1 MVLQNYHFDALDEV
15 IGKSAEVAALAELW
29 SSYAQGFKYD
39 AAKCEL
45 WCKPGWLKIWLRAAK
60 ERKYSECR
68 ILMHGMRSQ
77 NYHLLAKDMSGF
89 DFNFSQQGAKRWG
102 FYAACSDHIASDY
115 NKHGGGSLPDGT
127 GVIGLLLIKKGAG
140 AGAYEHYHLG
150 SGRATYGYQVND
162 AYAVHDQMLWL
173 PIGLAF
179 AR

>member
-1 MVLQNYHFDALDEV
+1 
-15 IGKSAEVAALAELW
+15 
-29 SSYAQGFKYD
+29 
-39 AAKCEL
+39 
-45 WCKPGWLKIWLRAAK
+45 
-60 ERKYSECR
+60 
-68 ILMHGMRSQ
+68 MHGMRSQ

-115 NKHGGGSLPDGT
+115 NMHGGGSLPDGT
-127 GVIGLLLIKKGAG
+127 GVIGLLLIRKGAG

-150 SGRATYGYQVND
+150 SHRGTYGYQVND

-173 PIGLAF
+173 PIGLAY

>member
-1 MVLQNYHFDALDEV
+1 MRLPVTGLAPLAAVEC
-15 IGKSAEVAALAELW
+15 ALA
-29 SSYAQGFKYD
+29 
-39 AAKCEL
+39 
-45 WCKPGWLKIWLRAAK
+45 
-60 ERKYSECR
+60 
-68 ILMHGMRSQ
+68 RS
-77 NYHLLAKDMSGF
+77 APKT
-89 DFNFSQQGAKRWG
+89 RVWG

-173 PIGLAF
+173 PIGLAY
-179 AR
+179 AH

>member
-1 MVLQNYHFDALDEV
+1 M
-15 IGKSAEVAALAELW
+15 
-29 SSYAQGFKYD
+29 
-39 AAKCEL
+39 
-45 WCKPGWLKIWLRAAK
+45 R
-60 ERKYSECR
+60 
-68 ILMHGMRSQ
+68 GMPSQ

-89 DFNFSQQGAKRWG
+89 DFNFSQQGAKRRG
-102 FYAACSDHIASDY
+102 FYASCSDHIASDY

-173 PIGLAF
+173 PIGLAY
-179 AR
+179 AH